1 MNKILAQD
9 NNSKDVEREKEMQVR
24 ICVTRKEL
32 PALLGC
38 GQQAADR
45 VARDA
50 KATIRV
56 GKRILI
62 SIKKLEE
69 YIQESAE

>member
-1 MNKILAQD
+1 MDKIVSQD
-9 NNSKDVEREKEMQVR
+9 INRKDVDRKMEMQVR

-45 VARDA
+45 VAREA

-62 SIKKLEE
+62 SLPKLEK
-69 YIQESAE
+69 YIEEVAQ

>member
-1 MNKILAQD
+1 MEEFKNAQ
-9 NNSKDVEREKEMQVR
+9 NNNISNLR

-32 PALLGC
+32 PKLLGC

-45 VARDA
+45 VAREA

-62 SIKKLEE
+62 SLPKLEK
-69 YIQESAE
+69 YIEEAAE

>member
-1 MNKILAQD
+1 M
-9 NNSKDVEREKEMQVR
+9 EKEYFEKMENIIPKAR

-32 PALLGC
+32 PSLLGC

-45 VARDA
+45 VAREA

-62 SIKKLEE
+62 SLPKLEK
-69 YIQESAE
+69 YIEEAAQ